1 MSEYLV
7 DSSRRAREPV
17 IVLAED
23 DEDIRR
29 VYGIILRHYGCRV
42 EEALDGREAIEIVRA
57 TKPDL
62 VLMDVSLPAMDGVAA
77 SRALKADAATRDI
90 PILAFSA
97 DISTTADMPTANN
110 TFDGYILKPISP
122 TELARRITAYVDR
135 RAGTSPSTS
144 PSASSHGV
152 GEAREVEVSH
162 LERGH
167 YDITT

>member
-7 DSSRRAREPV
+7 DSSPRARVPV

-42 EEALDGREAIEIVRA
+42 EEALDGREAVEVVRA

-62 VLMDVSLPAMDGVAA
+62 VLMDVSLPAMDWVAA

-97 DISTTADMPTANN
+97 DISTTADMPTAPD

-122 TELARRITAYVDR
+122 TELARRVTAYVER
-135 RAGTSPSTS
+135 RSGN
-144 PSASSHGV
+144 SSHGV
-152 GEAREVEVSH
+152 GEAREVEITH

-167 YDITT
+167 YDITA

>member
-1 MSEYLV
+1 
-7 DSSRRAREPV
+7 
-17 IVLAED
+17 
-23 DEDIRR
+23 
-29 VYGIILRHYGCRV
+29 
-42 EEALDGREAIEIVRA
+42 
-57 TKPDL
+57 
-62 VLMDVSLPAMDGVAA
+62 MDVSLPAMDGVAA

-97 DISTTADMPTANN
+97 DISTTADMPTPNN

-122 TELARRITAYVDR
+122 TELARRVTAYVR
-135 RAGTSPSTS
+135 RG
-144 PSASSHGV
+144 SASHGV